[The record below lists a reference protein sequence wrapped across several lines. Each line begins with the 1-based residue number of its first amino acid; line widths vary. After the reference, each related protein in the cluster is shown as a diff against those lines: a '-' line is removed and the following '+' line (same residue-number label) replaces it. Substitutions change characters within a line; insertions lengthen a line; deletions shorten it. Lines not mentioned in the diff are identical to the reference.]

1 MQAVGGTALSED
13 STDRI
18 SSGDDHARPS
28 HGSASRR
35 VVGLLA
41 AIAVAALVVDIITK
55 VVVVA
60 NLRPGDPVRLLGG
73 AVYLSLTRNQGAA
86 FNIGGTGYTA
96 ILAAVAVVVIIVII
110 RFARRLRSWQWAVA
124 LGLVLGGAAG
134 NLTDRLFRAPGPL
147 RGGVVDFISVFSPD
161 GHPWPIFNAADSCLV
176 VGVIIAVLLEL
187 TGRRMDG
194 TRAGR
199 GTDDAKAVD
208 DVQTGGT
215 DQATTDQ
222 PGNDQATTDKAG
234 TDRAGTEQTG
244 IVPADT
250 EQAGIVPADTEPA
263 GRTDRS
269 S

>member
-1 MQAVGGTALSED
+1 
-13 STDRI
+13 
-18 SSGDDHARPS
+18 
-28 HGSASRR
+28 
-35 VVGLLA
+35 LLA
-41 AIAVAALVVDIITK
+41 GIAVAALVVDIITK

-60 NLRPGDPVRLLGG
+60 HLRPGDPVRLLGG

-96 ILAAVAVVVIIVII
+96 ILAAVAVVVIIVIV

-124 LGLVLGGAAG
+124 LGLVVGGAGG

-161 GHPWPIFNAADSCLV
+161 GHPWPIFNVADSCLV

-199 GTDDAKAVD
+199 GADDAKAAD
-208 DVQTGGT
+208 DVPASDGKADDVPVGDGKVT
-215 DQATTDQ
+215 DGRPTD
-222 PGNDQATTDKAG
+222 
-234 TDRAGTEQTG
+234 
-244 IVPADT
+244 V
-250 EQAGIVPADTEPA
+250 EQAGSTRAEIEPAGSEPA

>member
-1 MQAVGGTALSED
+1 M
-13 STDRI
+13 
-18 SSGDDHARPS
+18 
-28 HGSASRR
+28 
-35 VVGLLA
+35 LA
-41 AIAVAALVVDIITK
+41 GIAVVALVVDIITK
-55 VVVVA
+55 VVAVA
-60 NLRPGDPVRLLGG
+60 NLHPGDPVRLLGG

-110 RFARRLRSWQWAVA
+110 RFARRLRSWPWAVA

-187 TGRRMDG
+187 TGRRIDG

-199 GTDDAKAVD
+199 SADDAKAADEPEPVAAGRA
-208 DVQTGGT
+208 GGAERT
-215 DQATTDQ
+215 DAATTA
-222 PGNDQATTDKAG
+222 ATAADAGPAAGGRPDPTDAG
-234 TDRAGTEQTG
+234 TGAETPGETSRDAGSDGGDRAASGG
-244 IVPADT
+244 PAT
-250 EQAGIVPADTEPA
+250 

>member
-1 MQAVGGTALSED
+1 M
-13 STDRI
+13 
-18 SSGDDHARPS
+18 
-28 HGSASRR
+28 
-35 VVGLLA
+35 
-41 AIAVAALVVDIITK
+41 AALVVDIITK

-60 NLRPGDPVRLLGG
+60 HLRPGDPVRLLGG

-96 ILAAVAVVVIIVII
+96 ILAAVAVVVIIVIV

-124 LGLVLGGAAG
+124 LGLVVGGAGG

-161 GHPWPIFNAADSCLV
+161 GHPWPIFNVADSCLV

-199 GTDDAKAVD
+199 GADDAKAAD
-208 DVQTGGT
+208 DVRASDGKADDVPVGDGKVT
-215 DQATTDQ
+215 DGKPTDIERADSTRAEIE
-222 PGNDQATTDKAG
+222 PAG
-234 TDRAGTEQTG
+234 
-244 IVPADT
+244 
-250 EQAGIVPADTEPA
+250 TEPA

>member
-1 MQAVGGTALSED
+1 M
-13 STDRI
+13 
-18 SSGDDHARPS
+18 
-28 HGSASRR
+28 
-35 VVGLLA
+35 
-41 AIAVAALVVDIITK
+41 AALVVDIITK

-60 NLRPGDPVRLLGG
+60 HLRPGDPVRLLGG

-96 ILAAVAVVVIIVII
+96 ILAAVAVVVIIVIV

-124 LGLVLGGAAG
+124 LGLVVGGAGG

-161 GHPWPIFNAADSCLV
+161 GHPWPIFNVADSCLV

-199 GTDDAKAVD
+199 GADDAKAAD
-208 DVQTGGT
+208 DVRASDGKADDVPVGDGKVT
-215 DQATTDQ
+215 DGKPTDIERADSTRAEIE
-222 PGNDQATTDKAG
+222 PAG
-234 TDRAGTEQTG
+234 S
-244 IVPADT
+244 
-250 EQAGIVPADTEPA
+250 EPA

>member
-1 MQAVGGTALSED
+1 VQAVGGTALSED

-41 AIAVAALVVDIITK
+41 GIAVAALVVDIITK

-60 NLRPGDPVRLLGG
+60 HLRPGDPVRLLGG

-96 ILAAVAVVVIIVII
+96 ILAAVAAVVIIVIV

-124 LGLVLGGAAG
+124 LGLVVGGAGG

-161 GHPWPIFNAADSCLV
+161 GHPWPIFNVADSCLV

-199 GTDDAKAVD
+199 GADDAKAVD
-208 DVQTGGT
+208 D
-215 DQATTDQ
+215 ATTADDLRADGA
-222 PGNDQATTDKAG
+222 PTDGASTGTTRAEDKQAASERTEIEPAG
-234 TDRAGTEQTG
+234 
-244 IVPADT
+244 
-250 EQAGIVPADTEPA
+250 TEPA